1 MNILVLGGGGREHAI
16 CWAVRKSRKCRSLF
30 CIPGNAGISE
40 IAVCKNL
47 DLNEKNELIKFCKK
61 QEIDLVIIGPEQF
74 LEDGLSDYIRS
85 KGIPV
90 FGPSKKASKLESS
103 KSFAKRFLIK
113 NKINTAK
120 YKEFKS
126 FNSAVH
132 YVSVTKYPIVIK
144 ADGLAAGKGVII
156 CRKNREAI
164 NGLDEI
170 IKKKKFGSAGKK
182 VIIEEYLSGFEV
194 SYFAFFDKNGFAK
207 LGYALDH
214 KRAFNND
221 EGPNTGG
228 MGCFSPTRKM
238 TKKIQNQIEKK
249 ILIPTS
255 LGLKKDKL
263 VYRGILFFGLMITSQ
278 GPFVIE
284 YNVRFG
290 DPECQTLLRNLQTDI
305 LKIIDYNLKDRL
317 SDLTIRNKKQSV
329 VCVVVASKG
338 YPGNYKKNKVISN
351 LSKAQSIKGVEIF
364 HAGTALK
371 KEKVISSG
379 GRVLAVTAQG
389 NSIAHARKIA
399 YKAVEAIGWKEGF
412 FRNDIGQK
420 NV

>member
-16 CWAVRKSRKCRSLF
+16 CWAVRKSSKCGSLF

-40 IAVCKNL
+40 IAVCINL
-47 DLNEKNELIKFCKK
+47 DLTKKNELLRFCKK
-61 QEIDLVIIGPEQF
+61 RKIDLVIIGPEQF
-74 LEDGLSDYIRS
+74 LEEGLSDYLTS
-85 KGIPV
+85 KGIRV
-90 FGPSKKASKLESS
+90 FGPSKKASMLESS

-126 FNSAVH
+126 FNSAFR
-132 YVSVTKYPIVIK
+132 YVSTIKYPIVIK

-156 CRKNREAI
+156 CRTKREAI

-170 IKKKKFGSAGKK
+170 MKKKKFGSAGKK

-214 KRAFNND
+214 KRAFND
-221 EGPNTGG
+221 DKGPNTGG
-228 MGCFSPTRKM
+228 MGCFSPTKKM

-249 ILIPTS
+249 ILIPTLS
-255 LGLKKDKL
+255 GLKKDKL
-263 VYRGILFFGLMITSQ
+263 VYRGILFFGLMITPQ
-278 GPFVIE
+278 GPYVIE
-284 YNVRFG
+284 YNTRFG
-290 DPECQTLLRNLQTDI
+290 DPECQTLLRNLKTDI
-305 LKIIDYNLKDRL
+305 LKIIDYNLKDKL
-317 SDLTIRNKKQSV
+317 SELTIRNKKQSV

-338 YPGNYKKNKVISN
+338 YPGNYKKNKIISN
-351 LSKAQSIKGVEIF
+351 ISKAQSIKGVEIF
-364 HAGTALK
+364 HAGTTFK
-371 KEKVISSG
+371 KNKVVSSG
-379 GRVLAVTAQG
+379 GRVLAVTAQA
-389 NSIAHARKIA
+389 NSIVHARKIA
-399 YKAVEAIGWKEGF
+399 YKALALIAWKQGF

-420 NV
+420 NI

>member
-16 CWAVRKSRKCRSLF
+16 CWAVKKSSKCSSLF
-30 CIPGNAGISE
+30 CIPGNAGISK
-40 IAVCKNL
+40 IAICKNL
-47 DLNEKNELIKFCKK
+47 DLNKKKELIKFCKK
-61 QEIDLVIIGPEQF
+61 EKIDLVIIGPEQF
-74 LEDGLSDYIRS
+74 LENGLSDYLRS
-85 KGIPV
+85 KGILV
-90 FGPSKKASKLESS
+90 FGPSKKASMLESS
-103 KSFAKRFLIK
+103 KSFAKKFLTK

-126 FNSAVH
+126 FDSAIN
-132 YVSVTKYPIVIK
+132 YLSVTKYPIVIK

-156 CRKNREAI
+156 CKTKNEAI
-164 NGLDEI
+164 SALDI
-170 IKKKKFGSAGKK
+170 IMKKKKFGCAGKK

-221 EGPNTGG
+221 KGPNTGG
-228 MGCFSPTRKM
+228 MGCFSPTKKM

-249 ILIPTS
+249 ILIPTL
-255 LGLKKDKL
+255 LGLKEDKL
-263 VYRGILFFGLMITSQ
+263 VYRGILFFGLMITSK

-290 DPECQTLLRNLQTDI
+290 DPECQTLIRNLQTDI
-305 LKIIDYNLKDRL
+305 LKIIDYNLKDKL

-329 VCVVVASKG
+329 VCIVVASKG
-338 YPGNYKKNKVISN
+338 YPGSFKKNKIIKN
-351 LSKAQSIKGVEIF
+351 ISKAQSVKGIEIF
-364 HAGTALK
+364 HAGTSLK
-371 KEKVISSG
+371 KNKIISSG
-379 GRVLAVTAQG
+379 GRVLAVTAQAD
-389 NSIAHARKIA
+389 SIVQARKIA
-399 YKAVEAIGWKEGF
+399 YKAVAIIDWKGGF

-420 NV
+420 NI

>member
-1 MNILVLGGGGREHAI
+1 MNILVLGGGGREHEI

-156 CRKNREAI
+156 CRTKREAI
-164 NGLDEI
+164 KGLDEI
-170 IKKKKFGSAGKK
+170 MKKKKIWFSRKK
-182 VIIEEYLSGFEV
+182 S
-194 SYFAFFDKNGFAK
+194 
-207 LGYALDH
+207 
-214 KRAFNND
+214 NN
-221 EGPNTGG
+221 
-228 MGCFSPTRKM
+228 
-238 TKKIQNQIEKK
+238 
-249 ILIPTS
+249 
-255 LGLKKDKL
+255 
-263 VYRGILFFGLMITSQ
+263 
-278 GPFVIE
+278 
-284 YNVRFG
+284 
-290 DPECQTLLRNLQTDI
+290 
-305 LKIIDYNLKDRL
+305 
-317 SDLTIRNKKQSV
+317 
-329 VCVVVASKG
+329 
-338 YPGNYKKNKVISN
+338 
-351 LSKAQSIKGVEIF
+351 
-364 HAGTALK
+364 
-371 KEKVISSG
+371 
-379 GRVLAVTAQG
+379 
-389 NSIAHARKIA
+389 
-399 YKAVEAIGWKEGF
+399 
-412 FRNDIGQK
+412 
-420 NV
+420 

>member
-16 CWAVRKSRKCRSLF
+16 CWAVRKSSKCSSLF

-40 IAVCKNL
+40 IAVCINL
-47 DLNEKNELIKFCKK
+47 DLTKKNELLRFCKK
-61 QEIDLVIIGPEQF
+61 RKIDLVIIGPEQF
-74 LEDGLSDYIRS
+74 LEEGLSDYLTS
-85 KGIPV
+85 KGIRV
-90 FGPSKKASKLESS
+90 FGPSKKASMLESS

-126 FNSAVH
+126 FNSAFR
-132 YVSVTKYPIVIK
+132 YVSTIKYPIVIK

-156 CRKNREAI
+156 CRTKREAI

-170 IKKKKFGSAGKK
+170 MKKKKFGSAGKK

-214 KRAFNND
+214 KRAFND
-221 EGPNTGG
+221 DKGPNTGG
-228 MGCFSPTRKM
+228 MGCFSPTKKM

-249 ILIPTS
+249 ILIPTLS
-255 LGLKKDKL
+255 GLKKDKL
-263 VYRGILFFGLMITSQ
+263 VYRGILFFGLMITPQ
-278 GPFVIE
+278 GPYVIE
-284 YNVRFG
+284 YNTRFG
-290 DPECQTLLRNLQTDI
+290 DPECQTLLRNLKTDI
-305 LKIIDYNLKDRL
+305 LKIIDYNLKDKL
-317 SDLTIRNKKQSV
+317 SELTIRNKKQSV

-338 YPGNYKKNKVISN
+338 YPGNYKKNKIISN
-351 LSKAQSIKGVEIF
+351 ISKAQSIKGVEIF
-364 HAGTALK
+364 HAGTTFK
-371 KEKVISSG
+371 KNKVVSSG
-379 GRVLAVTAQG
+379 GRVLAVTAQA
-389 NSIAHARKIA
+389 NSIVHARKIA
-399 YKAVEAIGWKEGF
+399 YKALALIAWKQGF

-420 NV
+420 NI